1 MSGISGE
8 TILFCSFL
16 SIFSLPPAPP
26 PTFLASFCNTGFKV
40 VNKQQRKADP
50 HSETTKK
57 TDLILIIFRDI
68 TMEVNSLPYSSG
80 FVVPL

>member
-8 TILFCSFL
+8 TILFCSFP
-16 SIFSLPPAPP
+16 SIFSP

>member
-1 MSGISGE
+1 MGKPYY
-8 TILFCSFL
+8 FVAFPP
-16 SIFSLPPAPP
+16 FSSPPP

-68 TMEVNSLPYSSG
+68 TMEVNSLLYSSG